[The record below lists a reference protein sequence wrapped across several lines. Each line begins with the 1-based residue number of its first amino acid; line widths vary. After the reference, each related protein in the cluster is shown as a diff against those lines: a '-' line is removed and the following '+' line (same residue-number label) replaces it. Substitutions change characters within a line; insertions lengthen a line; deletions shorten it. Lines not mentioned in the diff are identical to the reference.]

1 MPITIITITI
11 GIKDIKKVFKYPIL
25 LINLFKNI
33 WNNIKK
39 IIKIGITRGYVKFD
53 NNISERD
60 LRVLKIKTKVSGGFR
75 NISVAEC
82 YANALSIIKTS
93 KKRNIK
99 K

>member
-1 MPITIITITI
+1 M
-11 GIKDIKKVFKYPIL
+11 KDFEV
-25 LINLFKNI
+25 
-33 WNNIKK
+33 
-39 IIKIGITRGYVKFD
+39 GFD

-93 KKRNIK
+93 KKRNINPFDSIK
-99 K
+99 RIFNNEELFTN